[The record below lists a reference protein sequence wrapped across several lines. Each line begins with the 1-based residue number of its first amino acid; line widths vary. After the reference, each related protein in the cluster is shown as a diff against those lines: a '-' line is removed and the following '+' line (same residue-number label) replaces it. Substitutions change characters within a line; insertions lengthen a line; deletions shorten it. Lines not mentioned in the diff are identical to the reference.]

1 MSRLNLHMRPYELF
15 DVNNAR
21 HRKLFSE
28 FQRTQSW
35 RHAPIR
41 FTIESDGEMIP
52 TIQRELL
59 AYYQAQEFAE

>member
-1 MSRLNLHMRPYELF
+1 MSRLNLHMRPFKLF
-15 DVNNAR
+15 DVNNAK
-21 HRKLFSE
+21 HRQMFAE

-35 RHAPIR
+35 RHAPVR
-41 FTIESDGEMIP
+41 FTINGDGEMIP